1 VNAAP
6 TSNSGQTPIEIKPP
20 FEFDINGKIVVCAS
34 SAKIDGINEFANHY
48 VSEWLLW
55 HRSGRL
61 NTRTCDIAALIV
73 SVISCKFLPNYS
85 LDHKIEWIEKTFL
98 LDNLRE
104 AIPARVSDYSETTLA
119 TLRALRPTIGQE
131 AEMANI
137 NNCDELLQLAL
148 PIERMLV
155 LGGDHRLLVDQDT
168 QLNGYGCRPFPR
180 PEAITFSSST
190 ATSISKYAYDRV
202 EKRRQQFISEA
213 IASSIHSAV
222 ANFAQEVRD
231 GICRQLGIGSGLT
244 EVVITASG
252 TDSFLIA
259 QGLTRL
265 LSDSPITTLIV
276 GVEESGSGV
285 KLALQERHF
294 ADDTALSDSVH
305 KGQLLST
312 GSNRERQI
320 DIPVRDKS
328 GRAVPIE
335 VLDNQVRNLVAA
347 NAEAG
352 NYVILHAMN
361 HSKLGYSGP
370 SRALLIELKQKFGS
384 KVCVVVDAC
393 QMRLDREEII
403 EYLKHQM
410 IVIVTG
416 SKFFTGPP
424 FSGAIL
430 IPEQIVLNILENGA
444 KFDTG
449 FNAYCAKEDLPQR
462 LRTILRGESKNF
474 NLGSIF
480 RWSAAISEMERYYE
494 IPPVVRVRAVSEFC
508 ERVESILSAAPFIEP
523 HYQNLCRDIP
533 LDTLGE
539 LSGRRMIFPFFLY
552 REHDG
557 IRELCAEKQVR
568 QIYTL
573 LNQDCSKRFSYN
585 NAREFRLL
593 AQMCHIGQPVAVMHR
608 SGVSTAV
615 LRISVGA
622 RIFSESFSKSTGR
635 MVNALIEDEFWQIG
649 ATLAKI
655 ELLLGAYSNN
665 EIEL

>member
-1 VNAAP
+1 M
-6 TSNSGQTPIEIKPP
+6 EFKPP
-20 FEFDINGKIVVCAS
+20 FEFDINGKIVICAS
-34 SAKIDGINEFANHY
+34 SAQIDGISEFANHY

-61 NTRTCDIAALIV
+61 DARVCDIAALIV

-85 LDHKIEWIEKTFL
+85 LDHKIDWIERTFL
-98 LDNLRE
+98 LDGIRE
-104 AIPARVSDYSETTLA
+104 TIPLRVSAYSEATLA
-119 TLRALRPTIGQE
+119 ALRALRPTICQE
-131 AEMANI
+131 AELPSVDD
-137 NNCDELLQLAL
+137 CDELLQLAL

-213 IASSIHSAV
+213 IASGIPSAV
-222 ANFAQEVRD
+222 TGLAQEARA
-231 GICRQLGIGSGLT
+231 GICQQLGIDSSLA

-265 LSDSPITTLIV
+265 MSDSPTTTLIV

-294 ADDTALSDSVH
+294 ADDTALSDAVH

-312 GSNRERQI
+312 GNNREHQI

-328 GRAVPIE
+328 GGAIPIAALDSQVWDLVVTNVE
-335 VLDNQVRNLVAA
+335 V
-347 NAEAG
+347 G
-352 NYVILHAMN
+352 NYVVVHAMN
-361 HSKLGYSGP
+361 HSKLGYTGP
-370 SRALLIELKQKFGS
+370 SRQLLIELKQKFGA

-403 EYLKHQM
+403 EYLGHQM

-430 IPEQIVLNILENGA
+430 IPEQIVLKILANGA

-449 FNAYCAKEDLPQR
+449 FNSYCAKEDLPQR
-462 LRTILRGESKNF
+462 LRTILHSDSKNF

-480 RWSAAISEMERYYE
+480 RWIAAIAEMERYYA
-494 IPPVVRVRAVSEFC
+494 IPPALRVNAVSEFC
-508 ERVESILSAAPFIEP
+508 ERVEDILLAAPFIEL
-523 HYQNLCRDIP
+523 HYRNLSGNAP
-533 LDTLGE
+533 LGTEPGE

-552 REHDG
+552 HEHDG
-557 IRELCAEKQVR
+557 VRELCPEKQVH

-593 AQMCHIGQPVAVMHR
+593 AQMCHIGQPVAAMHR
-608 SGVSTAV
+608 SGVNTAV

-649 ATLAKI
+649 VTLAKI
-655 ELLLGAYSNN
+655 ELLLSAYSNH